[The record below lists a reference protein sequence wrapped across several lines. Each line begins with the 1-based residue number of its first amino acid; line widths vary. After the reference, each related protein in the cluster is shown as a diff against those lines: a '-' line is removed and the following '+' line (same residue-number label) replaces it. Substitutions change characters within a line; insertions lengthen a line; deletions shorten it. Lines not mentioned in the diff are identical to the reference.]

1 MVINTMLAY
10 QYLMEN
16 DKEAIRMDMKTD
28 PVTIEKQAMWAGI
41 RPNMRIADIGC
52 GPGKTTYYLSR
63 LIIPNGKAVGID
75 NSEERIDY
83 AKKHYSGDNI
93 SFICRDIT
101 KPLIDLGP
109 FDFIWVRFVL
119 EYYKTV
125 SFDIIKNLSSILK
138 PGGIICLIDLDLN
151 CMNHYALPE
160 SLEKSLIGVLKR
172 LEAKRDFDPF
182 AGRKLYSY
190 LYDLNYSHITMD
202 ISAHHLIFGKL
213 QEKDEFN
220 WIAKVMV
227 AGKNSGYNF
236 YKDFKNGFNG
246 FYDSF
251 RQFFADPRR
260 FTYTPVIA
268 CCGRKPMLHHLGN
281 PHVGDF

>member
-1 MVINTMLAY
+1 MVHNTMLAY

-28 PVTIEKQAMWAGI
+28 PVAIEKQAMWAGI
-41 RPNMRIADIGC
+41 RPNMRIADVGC

-63 LIIPNGKAVGID
+63 LIIPNGKAIGID
-75 NSEERIDY
+75 NSMERIAY
-83 AKKHYSGDNI
+83 AKKHYSGENI
-93 SFICRDIT
+93 DFICRDIT
-101 KPLIDLGP
+101 EPLTDLGL

-119 EYYKTV
+119 EYYKTD
-125 SFDIIKNLSSILK
+125 SFNIVKSLSSILK
-138 PGGIICLIDLDLN
+138 PGGILCLIDLDMN
-151 CMNHYALPE
+151 CMNHYSLPE
-160 SLEKSLIGVLKR
+160 NLENSLNGVLKE
-172 LEAKRDFDPF
+172 LETERNFDPF

-202 ISAHHLIFGKL
+202 VSAHHLIFGKL

-236 YKDFKNGFNG
+236 CNDFKNGFNG
-246 FYDSF
+246 FYESF
-251 RQFFADPRR
+251 KKFFSDPRR

-268 CCGRKPMLHHLGN
+268 CCGRKPMLQHL
-281 PHVGDF
+281 